1 MTSLTYGILPSFPTF
16 LWTLLMP
23 LFWLVSAKTKQSN
36 IKWNV
41 LSNKL
46 GWYDYL
52 SLTITDKNFNQ
63 HFHTDTLQW
72 SWSLGWYKKK
82 KKKPPVHPTLL

>member
-23 LFWLVSAKTKQSN
+23 LFWLVSAKIKQSN

-41 LSNKL
+41 LSNNL
-46 GWYDYL
+46 AWFDHL
-52 SLTITDKNFNQ
+52 SLTITDKIFNQ
-63 HFHTDTLQW
+63 HFHIDTLQW
-72 SWSLGWYKKK
+72 SWSLGWY
-82 KKKPPVHPTLL
+82 

>member
-23 LFWLVSAKTKQSN
+23 LFWLVSAKIKQSN
-36 IKWNV
+36 IKWTLKAWFNH
-41 LSNKL
+41 
-46 GWYDYL
+46 L

-63 HFHTDTLQW
+63 HFHIDTL
-72 SWSLGWYKKK
+72 
-82 KKKPPVHPTLL
+82 